1 MAQCKAEDPSRLLD
15 SAPDCDICMAEH
27 KCLNNG
33 NGRQAI
39 GSNQASHTV
48 TQTDTT
54 VVGVEK
60 IDLKKQKNKLKK
72 SSDIFF
78 AVC

>member
-39 GSNQASHTV
+39 GSNQASFFLFIFYV
-48 TQTDTT
+48 
-54 VVGVEK
+54 
-60 IDLKKQKNKLKK
+60 L
-72 SSDIFF
+72 SS
-78 AVC
+78 